1 MKKLSIALVA
11 SMLLM
16 GTTIYANEKES
27 NTLSKV
33 ETQLLFG
40 ETEMKILAL
49 GKNEM
54 KQTEGEFLPIFG
66 GGFGTAN
73 GGGVFGSFGGLIS
86 GGGYGNANGGGGFG
100 SLFGGLISGGGFG
113 NANGGGGFGSFG
125 L

>member
-1 MKKLSIALVA
+1 MCLWCTKRLIILSNEREKMKKLSIALVA

-16 GTTIYANEKES
+16 GTTVYANEKES

-40 ETEMKILAL
+40 QTEMKILAL

-54 KQTEGEFLPIFG
+54 KQTEGEAFPSFG
-66 GGFGTAN
+66 GGLGSLLGGFT
-73 GGGVFGSFGGLIS
+73 GGGL
-86 GGGYGNANGGGGFG
+86 N
-100 SLFGGLISGGGFG
+100 
-113 NANGGGGFGSFG
+113 SFG

>member
-27 NTLSKV
+27 NTLSKA

-40 ETEMKILAL
+40 QTEMKILAL

-54 KQTEGEFLPIFG
+54 KQTEGEAFP
-66 GGFGTAN
+66 
-73 GGGVFGSFGGLIS
+73 SF

-100 SLFGGLISGGGFG
+100 SLFGGLISGGGYG
-113 NANGGGGFGSFG
+113 NANGGGGFGSIG